1 MEKIK
6 VTIWNE
12 GRHEKTNAVAK
23 ETYPIGIHNT
33 IKENLEKFGDA
44 FEIRTVLL
52 DDPDQGLTDEL
63 LRDTDVLLWWGH
75 MAHEEVKDELV
86 DKIVDRVYNEGMGFI
101 ALHSAHMSKPFR
113 RIVGTSGQ
121 LSWGRAMRELVWN
134 IMPQHPIAEGI
145 PEFFELE
152 SEEMYGEPFRIPQPD
167 ELVFSSWFESGNI
180 FRSGVCYYR
189 GISKIFYFQPG
200 HETCP
205 NFNNENVMR
214 IIRNAILW
222 AKPNKFNFPTPT
234 VCPHRDDP
242 FGELEAL
249 KNNK

>member
-1 MEKIK
+1 
-6 VTIWNE
+6 
-12 GRHEKTNAVAK
+12 
-23 ETYPIGIHNT
+23 
-33 IKENLEKFGDA
+33 
-44 FEIRTVLL
+44 
-52 DDPDQGLTDEL
+52 
-63 LRDTDVLLWWGH
+63 

-86 DKIVDRVYNEGMGFI
+86 EKIVNRVYNEGMGFI

-121 LSWGRAMRELVWN
+121 LSWGAAMKELIWN
-134 IMPQHPIAEGI
+134 ICPQHPIAEGI
-145 PEFFELE
+145 GEFFELE

-189 GISKIFYFQPG
+189 GIAKVFYFQPG

-205 NFNNENVMR
+205 NFYNENVIR
-214 IIRNAILW
+214 IIRNAIIW
-222 AKPNKFNFPTPT
+222 AKPHKFCFKTPT
-234 VCPHRDDP
+234 ECPNRDNP
-242 FGELEAL
+242 FGELEAM